1 MPPLQ
6 GHIMGAA
13 KLKPTKYT
21 HRLLLLD
28 ITTREKKQ

>member
-13 KLKPTKYT
+13 KPTKHT
-21 HRLLLLD
+21 HRLLLLN